1 MSNPCI
7 ANSSEVVA
15 SFNSQKPASTRG
27 LRNTFFLQRNKRI
40 VSKRPP
46 VQCSFQPSICYCC
59 KLLIF
64 TAYCHAKESNDYLCL
79 EVCYGQKKMVE
90 IKRFM
95 SKIMARVFFLRFH
108 EKHESP
114 VVVISHN
121 VFHAAKAENLTVTDH
136 PPALMASA
144 ELIKIN

>member
-15 SFNSQKPASTRG
+15 SFNSQKPAFTRG
-27 LRNTFFLQRNKRI
+27 LKNTFFLQRNKRI

-90 IKRFM
+90 IKEIHVENNGTRF
-95 SKIMARVFFLRFH
+95 F
-108 EKHESP
+108 
-114 VVVISHN
+114 
-121 VFHAAKAENLTVTDH
+121 
-136 PPALMASA
+136 
-144 ELIKIN
+144 IKTFNT